1 MYFPS
6 LTYFHQNDQT
16 ALMHATKNGHFE
28 VTEVLVEAGASIEAK
43 DNVSK
48 RISIFTYIFVRVC
61 VEREGGRGDTLPS
74 LCMISEKYHLI
85 QLLYFITICSI

>member
-1 MYFPS
+1 MRAAYS
-6 LTYFHQNDQT
+6 CK
-16 ALMHATKNGHFE
+16 AE
-28 VTEVLVEAGASIEAK
+28 VIILLIDAGASIEAK

-48 RISIFTYIFVRVC
+48 GISIFTYIFVRVC

-74 LCMISEKYHLI
+74 LCMISEKYHFI